1 MTKATAFLR
10 RADRAVA
17 IGLFLALTTA
27 TGAASYGSYGDDPS
41 TDHHPANYQGT
52 ALLRGTMTEP
62 DRVAASVPLPDN
74 MMMATPSAVETAM
87 VKFAADQRCL
97 AEAMYYEA
105 RGEGVEGEEA
115 VAEVVFHRLH
125 RRGYPTSIC
134 GIVYQ
139 GASDGVGCQFSFVC
153 DGEMKHPKS
162 PVAWA
167 RANLLAAKIM
177 NGYTVL
183 GNSTDGAISFH
194 AADVEPDW
202 SANLERTVQIGNHV
216 FYKPLAHTRAS

>member
-41 TDHHPANYQGT
+41 TDRLSTNDLSAVQ
-52 ALLRGTMTEP
+52 LRGTTTDP
-62 DRVAASVPLPDN
+62 DRIGASAPVPAD
-74 MMMATPSAVETAM
+74 MIEATPSAVEIAM
-87 VKFAADQRCL
+87 AKFAADQRCL
-97 AEAMYYEA
+97 AEVMYYEA
-105 RGEGVEGEEA
+105 RGEGIEGEEA

-125 RRGYPTSIC
+125 RRGYPSSIC

-139 GASDGVGCQFSFVC
+139 GANDGAGCQFSFVC

-162 PVAWA
+162 SVAWA

-202 SANLERTVQIGNHV
+202 SANLERTVQIGNHI
-216 FYKPLAHTRAS
+216 FYKPLGHTHAS